1 MATCASWSPSLSC
14 SAAEKYLRNI
24 AQPTGS
30 PLALRCFRKRRLYL
44 SCTSTG
50 FMMLPWCR
58 KEMTWFILISSHSS
72 SNPSSFRSCK
82 EKSSS
87 TNESTIE
94 YPAPTDQASTWILEP
109 SPSTTCSPKP
119 FSRHNRRPGSPLN
132 FSNTGAK
139 PQRSSSIFLLEW
151 CLTGGDDEIE
161 EGRLPL
167 PKLASF
173 SRSPNIMC
181 VSNGPMISGL
191 SSFDTGMHGP
201 RWKTLLF
208 R

>member
-82 EKSSS
+82 AKSSS
-87 TNESTIE
+87 TNESTTG
-94 YPAPTDQASTWILEP
+94 YPATADQASTLILE
-109 SPSTTCSPKP
+109 SALSTTSSPGP
-119 FSRHNRRPGSPLN
+119 FSRHKPRPGSPFN
-132 FSNTGAK
+132 FSNTGAR
-139 PQRSSSIFLLEW
+139 PRRSSSLLFLAW
-151 CLTGGDDEIE
+151 PRTGADDEDE
-161 EGRLPL
+161 EERLPL

-181 VSNGPMISGL
+181 VSKGPVIPGP
-191 SSFDTGMHGP
+191 SSFDTGMHRP

-208 R
+208 C